1 MGLLDRF
8 SPFAAERRELAELRE
23 SVNFTESLIAHQMA
37 IATGTFSPDAE
48 KTAAVEF
55 AAGLT
60 GRALAVAEVEPERAG
75 ALLTPLRLMDIGR
88 RLVTSGNYLAMIE
101 VNRGE
106 IQLRVARQFHVIAG
120 GVDESSWV
128 YEIELAAPGGIV
140 TRRVQSAGVLHV
152 RINPD
157 TRDPWY
163 GTSPLVN
170 AGISAD
176 LLARV
181 ESKTGEELRAP
192 VGTLL
197 PVPAAMKDE
206 RKRELRTDLGD
217 LKGRT
222 AIVETMAEGMGQGR
236 FAAPHQD
243 WQVKRMGAQIPEPH
257 IALRSEVGRD
267 VCSALGIPGALY
279 SGTDGGSIREA
290 YRQLLT
296 ATLEP
301 WARIIESEFREKVGY
316 PVEFNFRRLAA
327 ADIAARARAYG
338 TMVAAGVD
346 KEEAAAVAG
355 LEL

>member
-1 MGLLDRF
+1 M
-8 SPFAAERRELAELRE
+8 RE
-23 SVNFTESLIAHQMA
+23 SANFIESLIAHQMA
-37 IATGTFSPDAE
+37 VASGTFSPDAAQ
-48 KTAAVEF
+48 TAAVEF

-60 GRALAVAEVEPERAG
+60 GRALAVAEVEPERAS
-75 ALLTPLRLMDIGR
+75 ALLTPLRMMDVGR
-88 RLVTSGNYLAMIE
+88 RLVTSGNYVATIE
-101 VNRGE
+101 VIKGT
-106 IQLRVARQFHVIAG
+106 IQLRVARQFHVVSG
-120 GVDESSWV
+120 GVDEDSWI
-128 YEIELAAPGGIV
+128 YEVELAAPTGTV
-140 TRRVQSAGVLHV
+140 TRRVQSAGMLHI

-157 TRDPWY
+157 SLFPWY

-192 VGTLL
+192 TGTLL
-197 PVPAAMKDE
+197 PVPSGLKDE
-206 RKRELRTDLGD
+206 RKKELRTDLGD

-243 WQVKRMGAQIPEPH
+243 WQVKRMGAQVPEPH

-279 SGTDGGSIREA
+279 NGTDGGSSREA

-301 WARIIESEFREKVGY
+301 WAEIIKAEFREKIGY
-316 PVEFNFRRLAA
+316 PVEFNFKKLAA

-338 TMVAAGVD
+338 TLVAAGVD
-346 KEEAAAVAG
+346 KEDAADVSG
-355 LEL
+355 LDL

>member
-1 MGLLDRF
+1 MGLLERF

-37 IATGTFSPDAE
+37 VATGTFSPDAAQ
-48 KTAAVEF
+48 TAAVEF

-75 ALLTPLRLMDIGR
+75 ALLTPLRMMDIGR
-88 RLVTSGNYLAMIE
+88 RLVTSGNYCAVIE
-101 VNRGE
+101 VIKGT
-106 IQLRVARQFHVIAG
+106 IQLRVARQFHIVAG
-120 GVDESSWV
+120 GVDESSWI
-128 YEIELAAPGGIV
+128 YEVELAAPTGIS
-140 TRRVQSAGVLHV
+140 TRRVQSAAVLHI

-157 TRDPWY
+157 SLFPWY

-176 LLARV
+176 LLARI

-192 VGTLL
+192 TGTLL
-197 PVPAAMKDE
+197 PVPAGLKDE
-206 RKRELRTDLGD
+206 RKKELRTDLGD

-222 AIVETMAEGMGQGR
+222 AIVETMAEGHGQGR
-236 FAAPHQD
+236 FAAPPQD
-243 WQVKRMGAQIPEPH
+243 WQIKRMGAQIPEPH

-301 WARIIESEFREKVGY
+301 WAEIIKSEFREKIGY
-316 PVEFNFRRLAA
+316 PVDFNFRKLAA

-338 TMVAAGVD
+338 TLVASGVD
-346 KEEAAAVAG
+346 KAEAAAVSG
-355 LEL
+355 LDL

>member
-1 MGLLDRF
+1 MGLFDRF
-8 SPFAAERRELAELRE
+8 SPFATERRQLEELRE

-37 IATGTFSPDAE
+37 VATGTFSPDAAQ
-48 KTAAVEF
+48 TAAVEF

-75 ALLTPLRLMDIGR
+75 ALLTPLRMMDIGR
-88 RLVTSGNYLAMIE
+88 RLVTSGNYVAVIE
-101 VNRGE
+101 VIKGT
-106 IQLRVARQFHVIAG
+106 IQLRVARQFHVVAG
-120 GVDESSWV
+120 GVDESSWI
-128 YEIELAAPGGIV
+128 YEVELAAPTGIS
-140 TRRVQSAGVLHV
+140 TRRVQSAGVLHI

-157 TRDPWY
+157 SLFPWY

-170 AGISAD
+170 AGISSN

-192 VGTLL
+192 TGSLL
-197 PVPAAMKDE
+197 PVPSGMKDE

-222 AIVETMAEGMGQGR
+222 AIVETMSEGMGQGR

-301 WARIIESEFREKVGY
+301 WARIIEAEFREKIGY
-316 PVEFNFRRLAA
+316 PVEFNFRKLAA
-327 ADIAARARAYG
+327 ADITARARAFG
-338 TMVAAGVD
+338 TMVASGVD
-346 KEEAAAVAG
+346 KAEAAAVSG
-355 LEL
+355 LDI

>member
-1 MGLLDRF
+1 MF
-8 SPFAAERRELAELRE
+8 FKS
-23 SVNFTESLIAHQMA
+23 TWIY
-37 IATGTFSPDAE
+37 
-48 KTAAVEF
+48 
-55 AAGLT
+55 
-60 GRALAVAEVEPERAG
+60 EV
-75 ALLTPLRLMDIGR
+75 
-88 RLVTSGNYLAMIE
+88 
-101 VNRGE
+101 
-106 IQLRVARQFHVIAG
+106 
-120 GVDESSWV
+120 
-128 YEIELAAPGGIV
+128 ELAAPTGIV
-140 TRRVQSAGVLHV
+140 TWRVQSAAVLHI

-157 TRDPWY
+157 ARDPWY

-197 PVPAAMKDE
+197 PVPAGLKDE
-206 RKRELRTDLGD
+206 RKKELRTDLGD

-222 AIVETMAEGMGQGR
+222 AIVETMSEGMGQGR

-257 IALRSEVGRD
+257 ITLRSEVGRD

-279 SGTDGGSIREA
+279 SGTDGGSSREA

-301 WARIIESEFREKVGY
+301 WAEIIKAEFRERISY
-316 PVEFNFRRLAA
+316 PVQFNFRRLAA
-327 ADIAARARAYG
+327 SDIAATARAYG
-338 TMVAAGVD
+338 TLVASGVG
-346 KEEAAAVAG
+346 KEDAAEVSG
-355 LEL
+355 LDL

>member
-8 SPFAAERRELAELRE
+8 SPFATERRQLEELRE
-23 SVNFTESLIAHQMA
+23 AVSFTESLVAHQMA
-37 IATGTFSPDAE
+37 VATGTFSPDAAQ
-48 KTAAVEF
+48 TAAVEF

-75 ALLTPLRLMDIGR
+75 ALLTPLRMMDIGR
-88 RLVTSGNYLAMIE
+88 RLVTSGNYVAAIE
-101 VNRGE
+101 VIKGT
-106 IQLRVARQFHVIAG
+106 IQLRVARQFHVVAG
-120 GVDESSWV
+120 GVDESSWI
-128 YEIELAAPGGIV
+128 YEVELAAPTGIS
-140 TRRVQSAGVLHV
+140 TRRVQSAAVLHI

-157 TRDPWY
+157 SLFPWY

-176 LLARV
+176 LLARI

-192 VGTLL
+192 TGTLL
-197 PVPAAMKDE
+197 PVPAGMKDE
-206 RKRELRTDLGD
+206 RKRELRTDLAV

-243 WQVKRMGAQIPEPH
+243 WQVKRMGAAIPEPH

-301 WARIIESEFREKVGY
+301 WAEIIKSEFREKIGY

-338 TMVAAGVD
+338 TLVASGVD
-346 KEEAAAVAG
+346 KAEAAAVSG
-355 LEL
+355 LDL

>member
-8 SPFAAERRELAELRE
+8 SPFAAEHRELAELRE
-23 SVNFTESLIAHQMA
+23 SVNYTESLIAHQMA
-37 IATGTFSPDAE
+37 VATGTFSPDAAQ
-48 KTAAVEF
+48 TAAVEF

-60 GRALAVAEVEPERAG
+60 GRALAVAEVEPERAS
-75 ALLTPLRLMDIGR
+75 ALLTPLRMMDIGR
-88 RLVTSGNYLAMIE
+88 RLVTSGNYVALIE
-101 VNRGE
+101 VIKGS
-106 IQLRVARQFHVIAG
+106 IQLRVARQFHVVAG

-128 YEIELAAPGGIV
+128 YEIELAAPTDMV
-140 TRRVQSAGVLHV
+140 TRRVQSHGVLHI

-157 TRDPWY
+157 CRDPWY

-192 VGTLL
+192 NGTLL
-197 PVPAAMKDE
+197 PVPAGLKDE
-206 RKRELRTDLGD
+206 RKKELRTDLGD

-222 AIVETMAEGMGQGR
+222 AIVETMSEGMGQGR
-236 FAAPHQD
+236 FTAPHQD

-267 VCSALGIPGALY
+267 VCSALGIPAPLFN
-279 SGTDGGSIREA
+279 GTDDGSSREA

-301 WARIIESEFREKVGY
+301 WASITKSEFREKIGY
-316 PVEFNFRRLAA
+316 PMEFNFKKLAA

-338 TMVAAGVD
+338 TLVASSAT
-346 KEEAAAVAG
+346 A
-355 LEL
+355 